1 MSSEYKYYSVILKG
15 CSHREKLISC
25 LEKTLLRG
33 RLAIKMALDNIPS
46 IIIYKGNVDN
56 IVPVYN
62 AFSGENAAIAILP
75 DGVPPALPISKKYR
89 EFFNISPE
97 IQTLLATVPDNLWL
111 GEAIHRIVPARFLD
125 ETGALVISSHS
136 IYFIDKPAGDNHS
149 RWLIIPYSKINH
161 SIITNEQESLL
172 TVSYQDTSGQQNDV
186 FSIPSDFLLASKH
199 SIEQAKAAKRYI
211 TTIKTSCHACGHISE
226 ATLEHASADLR
237 CPQCGQST
245 QRTIIAL

>member
-56 IVPVYN
+56 IVPVFN
-62 AFSGENAAIAILP
+62 AFFGENAAIAILP

-89 EFFNISPE
+89 DFLNISPE

-111 GEAIHRIVPARFLD
+111 GEAIHRIVPASFLD
-125 ETGALVISSHS
+125 EAGALVVSSHS
-136 IYFIDKPAGDNHS
+136 IYFIDKPAGDSHS

-161 SIITNEQESLL
+161 SIITSEQESLL
-172 TVSYQDTSGQQNDV
+172 TVRYQNASGQQNDV
-186 FSIPSDFLLASKH
+186 FTIPSDSLLAIKH
-199 SIEQAKAAKRYI
+199 SIEQAKAAKRYV
-211 TTIKTSCHACGHISE
+211 TTIKNCCQTCGHILE
-226 ATLEHASADLR
+226 VPLEHASADLQ
-237 CPQCGQST
+237 CTKCGQPT
-245 QRTIIAL
+245 QRTIIA